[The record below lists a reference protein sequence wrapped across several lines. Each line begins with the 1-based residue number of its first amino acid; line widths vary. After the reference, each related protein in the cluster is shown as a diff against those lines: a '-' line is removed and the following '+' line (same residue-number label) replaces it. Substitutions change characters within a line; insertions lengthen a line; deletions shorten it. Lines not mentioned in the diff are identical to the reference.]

1 MYKKFFQLQAS
12 PFTANPDP
20 RFLYMLPQTREALAK
35 LQYGISYRVGF
46 MVLTGE
52 VGTGKTTILR
62 RALMSLDQSKVHSA
76 FIFNPRLEILE
87 LLEFILADFG
97 IVPESRT
104 KSTMLIQ
111 LNRWLIDKYRR
122 GETCV
127 IIIDEAQHLSSDL
140 LEEIRLLTNLETSS
154 EKLLQIIL
162 SGQPELEEMLRQPNL
177 RQLRQRVAVWGR
189 TEALTE
195 AQTGEYITERLR
207 TAGTQEVLFSPET
220 VPEIYRASR
229 GIPRIINLICEH
241 ALISAYVEER
251 HQIPSSIVDGV
262 IHDLDL
268 DPRSILLSDSKAF
281 SPVGKAS

>member
-1 MYKKFFQLQAS
+1 MYKNFFNLQTS

-20 RFLYMLPQTREALAK
+20 RFLYMLPHTREALAK
-35 LQYGISYRVGF
+35 VQYGISYRVGF

-111 LNRWLIDKYRR
+111 LNRWLIDKFRR

-127 IIIDEAQHLSSDL
+127 IIIDEAQIFRQISWRKFGCSP
-140 LEEIRLLTNLETSS
+140 IWKRL
-154 EKLLQIIL
+154 
-162 SGQPELEEMLRQPNL
+162 
-177 RQLRQRVAVWGR
+177 
-189 TEALTE
+189 
-195 AQTGEYITERLR
+195 
-207 TAGTQEVLFSPET
+207 
-220 VPEIYRASR
+220 
-229 GIPRIINLICEH
+229 
-241 ALISAYVEER
+241 
-251 HQIPSSIVDGV
+251 
-262 IHDLDL
+262 
-268 DPRSILLSDSKAF
+268 PRSWYKLFCLGSRS
-281 SPVGKAS
+281 